1 MTAFKVKVVIP
12 ARNEALSI
20 AKVVSSVTDQ
30 VDQVIVVDNGSTD
43 GTADIAAQAGAKV
56 VTVSEPGYGRACL
69 AGIEAAKPYD
79 IIVFM
84 DGDAADDP
92 EDLQALLNPIRTGE
106 VAFTLGSRL
115 TGTIETGALTLPQK
129 FGNSLA
135 CFLMKMIWGG
145 QFTDLGPFRAI
156 RRDTL
161 ESLNMKA
168 ETFGWTVEMQCRILK
183 QKVPYRE
190 IPVKYF
196 RRIGVSKISGTL
208 SGVVLAGWYILT
220 TIFVEAVRR
229 TPKGS

>member
-20 AKVVSSVTDQ
+20 AKVVSSVKDQ

-69 AGIEAAKPYD
+69 AGIEAAKPYG

-106 VAFTLGSRL
+106 VAFTRNSRKIFQTHRRFKNIRDFIGCRFGRMVYSHDDIRGSCKANAQRL
-115 TGTIETGALTLPQK
+115 VITK
-129 FGNSLA
+129 
-135 CFLMKMIWGG
+135 
-145 QFTDLGPFRAI
+145 AI
-156 RRDTL
+156 
-161 ESLNMKA
+161 
-168 ETFGWTVEMQCRILK
+168 I
-183 QKVPYRE
+183 
-190 IPVKYF
+190 
-196 RRIGVSKISGTL
+196 
-208 SGVVLAGWYILT
+208 
-220 TIFVEAVRR
+220 
-229 TPKGS
+229 

>member
-30 VDQVIVVDNGSTD
+30 VDQVI
-43 GTADIAAQAGAKV
+43 
-56 VTVSEPGYGRACL
+56 
-69 AGIEAAKPYD
+69 

-168 ETFGWTVEMQCRILK
+168 ETFGDFIGCRFGRMVYSHDDI
-183 QKVPYRE
+183 R
-190 IPVKYF
+190 
-196 RRIGVSKISGTL
+196 
-208 SGVVLAGWYILT
+208 
-220 TIFVEAVRR
+220 
-229 TPKGS
+229 GSCKANAQRLVITKAII